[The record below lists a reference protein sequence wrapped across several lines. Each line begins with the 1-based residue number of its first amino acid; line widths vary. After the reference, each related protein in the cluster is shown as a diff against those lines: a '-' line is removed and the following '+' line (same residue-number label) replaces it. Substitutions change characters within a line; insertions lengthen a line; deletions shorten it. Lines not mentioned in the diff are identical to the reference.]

1 MLNKEDIDRSSFR
14 LVAMIMGERVAMHFV
29 GEVGVVSFFYGD
41 EAKKMGSYW
50 ELQNSPKCQSLVIF
64 LCCIWNMFIR

>member
-29 GEVGVVSFFYGD
+29 GEVGVVSFFMAMRRKRW
-41 EAKKMGSYW
+41 EAIGSYKKA
-50 ELQNSPKCQSLVIF
+50 QNANRL
-64 LCCIWNMFIR
+64 